1 MNIENYLNETLKE
14 HKLHFTLIDP
24 DEQTPQEAVEIAKQ
38 AKKARSDAIL
48 VGGSIT
54 DQEDLNITVKSIK
67 EEVDLPVI
75 LFPGNISG
83 VSKYADALLFMS
95 LLNST
100 NPYWITGAQA
110 LSAPSIKKMGIET
123 IPMGYLIIEPGGT
136 VGWVGDSKPIP
147 RKKSDLAVAYALAA
161 EFLGMRVI
169 YLEAGSGADS
179 HIPVD
184 FIMKV
189 KKLTNL
195 MVIVGGGIKTAQ
207 DALEVKEAGADIIIT
222 GTVVE
227 ETDDT
232 YKKIKELTDVIH
244 RHVSF

>member
-1 MNIENYLNETLKE
+1 MNVENYINETLKD
-14 HKLHFTLIDP
+14 HKMHFTLIDP
-24 DEQTPQEAVEIAKQ
+24 DEQSPEEAAKMAQ
-38 AKKARSDAIL
+38 AAEKANSDGIL

-54 DQEDLNITVKSIK
+54 DQDDLNLTVKAIK
-67 EEVDLPVI
+67 ENTELPVV

-83 VSKYADALLFMS
+83 VSKFADAILFMS

-136 VGWVGDSKPIP
+136 VGWVGDAKPIP
-147 RKKSDLAVAYALAA
+147 RKKSDLALAYSMAA
-161 EFLGMRVI
+161 EFLGMKVI

-179 HIPVD
+179 HIPLD

-195 MVIVGGGIKTAQ
+195 ILIVGGGIRTAQ
-207 DALEVKEAGADIIIT
+207 DAKEVSQAGADIVIT

-227 ETDDT
+227 ETEDA
-232 YKKIKELTDVIH
+232 YEKIKELTDAIH
-244 RHVSF
+244 

>member
-75 LFPGNISG
+75 LFP
-83 VSKYADALLFMS
+83 
-95 LLNST
+95 
-100 NPYWITGAQA
+100 
-110 LSAPSIKKMGIET
+110 APSIKKMGIET

-244 RHVSF
+244 

>member
-75 LFPGNISG
+75 LFPVNISG

-244 RHVSF
+244 

>member
-136 VGWVGDSKPIP
+136 VGWVGDSKLIP

-244 RHVSF
+244 

>member
-207 DALEVKEAGADIIIT
+207 DALEVKESGADIIIT

-244 RHVSF
+244 

>member
-24 DEQTPQEAVEIAKQ
+24 DEQTPQEAVEMAKQ

-244 RHVSF
+244 

>member
-110 LSAPSIKKMGIET
+110 LSAPSIKKMSIET

-244 RHVSF
+244 

>member
-110 LSAPSIKKMGIET
+110 LYAPSIKKMGIET

-244 RHVSF
+244 

>member
-14 HKLHFTLIDP
+14 HKLHFTLINP

-48 VGGSIT
+48 VGRSIT

-244 RHVSF
+244 

>member
-1 MNIENYLNETLKE
+1 MEVENYINETLND

-24 DEQTPQEAVEIAKQ
+24 DEQTPEEAAVIAQQ
-38 AKKARSDAIL
+38 AQKANSDGIL

-54 DQEDLNITVKSIK
+54 DQDDLNLTVKAIK
-67 EEVDLPVI
+67 ESTDLPVV

-83 VSKYADALLFMS
+83 VSKYADAILFMS

-136 VGWVGDSKPIP
+136 VGWVGDAKPVP
-147 RKKSDLAVAYALAA
+147 RNKSDLALAYSMAA
-161 EFLGMRVI
+161 EFLGMRVV

-179 HIPVD
+179 HIPLD
-184 FIMKV
+184 FIIKV
-189 KKLTNL
+189 KKLTD
-195 MVIVGGGIKTAQ
+195 MIVIVGGGIRTAK
-207 DALEVKEAGADIIIT
+207 DAREVSQAGADIVIT

-227 ETDDT
+227 ETEDT
-232 YKKIKELTDVIH
+232 YNKIKELTDAIH
-244 RHVSF
+244 

>member
-83 VSKYADALLFMS
+83 VSKYAEALLFMS

-244 RHVSF
+244 

>member
-1 MNIENYLNETLKE
+1 MNVENYINETLKD

-24 DEQTPQEAVEIAKQ
+24 DEQTPEEAVIIAKEAQ
-38 AKKARSDAIL
+38 RANSDGIL

-54 DQEDLNITVKSIK
+54 DQDELNLTVKALK
-67 EEVDLPVI
+67 ENTDLPIV

-136 VGWVGDSKPIP
+136 VGWVGDAKPIP
-147 RKKSDLAVAYALAA
+147 RKKSDLALAYSMAA
-161 EFLGMRVI
+161 EFMGMRVI

-179 HIPVD
+179 HIPLD
-184 FIMKV
+184 FIVKV

-195 MVIVGGGIKTAQ
+195 IVIVGGGIRTAE
-207 DALEVKEAGADIIIT
+207 DARAVSQAGADIVIT

-227 ETDDT
+227 ETEDT
-232 YKKIKELTDVIH
+232 YNKIKELTDAIH
-244 RHVSF
+244 

>member
-1 MNIENYLNETLKE
+1 MNVENYINETLKD

-24 DEQTPQEAVEIAKQ
+24 DEQSPEEAATMAQ
-38 AKKARSDAIL
+38 AAEKANSDGIL

-54 DQEDLNITVKSIK
+54 DQDDLNLTVKAIK
-67 EEVDLPVI
+67 ENTDLPVV

-83 VSKYADALLFMS
+83 VSKFADAILFMS

-136 VGWVGDSKPIP
+136 VGWVGDAKPIP
-147 RKKSDLAVAYALAA
+147 RKKSDLALAYSMAA

-179 HIPVD
+179 HIPLD

-195 MVIVGGGIKTAQ
+195 ILIVGGGIRTAQ
-207 DALEVKEAGADIIIT
+207 DAKEVSQAGADIVIT

-227 ETDDT
+227 ETEDA
-232 YKKIKELTDVIH
+232 YEKIKELTDAIH
-244 RHVSF
+244 

>member
-1 MNIENYLNETLKE
+1 MNVENYINDTLKD

-24 DEQTPQEAVEIAKQ
+24 DEQSPEEAAQIAKEAQ
-38 AKKARSDAIL
+38 RAGSNGIL

-54 DQEDLNITVKSIK
+54 DQDDLNLTVKAIK
-67 EEVDLPVI
+67 EVTDIPVV

-83 VSKYADALLFMS
+83 VSKYADAILFMS

-136 VGWVGDSKPIP
+136 VGWVGDAKPVP
-147 RKKSDLAVAYALAA
+147 RNKSDLALAYSMAA
-161 EFLGMRVI
+161 EFLGMRVV

-179 HIPVD
+179 HIPLD

-189 KKLTNL
+189 KKLTDVIL
-195 MVIVGGGIKTAQ
+195 IVGGGIRTAE
-207 DALEVKEAGADIIIT
+207 DAREVSQAGADIVIT

-227 ETDDT
+227 ETADT
-232 YKKIKELTDVIH
+232 YDKIKELADAIH
-244 RHVSF
+244 

>member
-161 EFLGMRVI
+161 EFLGMRII

-244 RHVSF
+244 

>member
-1 MNIENYLNETLKE
+1 
-14 HKLHFTLIDP
+14 
-24 DEQTPQEAVEIAKQ
+24 
-38 AKKARSDAIL
+38 
-48 VGGSIT
+48 
-54 DQEDLNITVKSIK
+54 
-67 EEVDLPVI
+67 
-75 LFPGNISG
+75 
-83 VSKYADALLFMS
+83 
-95 LLNST
+95 
-100 NPYWITGAQA
+100 
-110 LSAPSIKKMGIET
+110 
-123 IPMGYLIIEPGGT
+123 
-136 VGWVGDSKPIP
+136 
-147 RKKSDLAVAYALAA
+147 
-161 EFLGMRVI
+161 MRVI

-244 RHVSF
+244 

>member
-147 RKKSDLAVAYALAA
+147 HKKSDLAVAYALAA

-244 RHVSF
+244 

>member
-207 DALEVKEAGADIIIT
+207 DALEVKADIIIT

-244 RHVSF
+244 

>member
-1 MNIENYLNETLKE
+1 MNVENYINETLQD

-24 DEQTPQEAVEIAKQ
+24 DEQSPEEAAKMAEAAQ
-38 AKKARSDAIL
+38 KANSDGIL

-54 DQEDLNITVKSIK
+54 DQDDLNLTVKAIK
-67 EEVDLPVI
+67 ENTDLPVV

-83 VSKYADALLFMS
+83 VSKHADAILFMS

-136 VGWVGDSKPIP
+136 VGWVGDAKPIP
-147 RKKSDLAVAYALAA
+147 RKKSDLALAYSMAA
-161 EFLGMRVI
+161 EFLVMRVI

-179 HIPVD
+179 HIPLD

-195 MVIVGGGIKTAQ
+195 IIIVGGGIRTAK
-207 DALEVKEAGADIIIT
+207 DAKEVSQAGADIVIT

-227 ETDDT
+227 ETEDA
-232 YKKIKELTDVIH
+232 YEKIKELTDAIH
-244 RHVSF
+244 

>member
-227 ETDDT
+227 ETDDI

-244 RHVSF
+244 

>member
-1 MNIENYLNETLKE
+1 MNVENYINETLKD
-14 HKLHFTLIDP
+14 HKIHLTLIDP
-24 DEQTPQEAVEIAKQ
+24 DEQSPEEAAKMAQ
-38 AKKARSDAIL
+38 AAEKANSDGIL

-54 DQEDLNITVKSIK
+54 DQDDLNLTVKAIK
-67 EEVDLPVI
+67 ENTDLPVV

-83 VSKYADALLFMS
+83 VSKFADAILFMS

-136 VGWVGDSKPIP
+136 VGWVGDAKPIP
-147 RKKSDLAVAYALAA
+147 RKKSDLALAYSMAA

-179 HIPVD
+179 HIPLD

-195 MVIVGGGIKTAQ
+195 ILIVGGGIRTAQ
-207 DALEVKEAGADIIIT
+207 DAKEVSQAGADIVIT

-227 ETDDT
+227 ETEDA
-232 YKKIKELTDVIH
+232 YEKIKELTDAIH
-244 RHVSF
+244 

>member
-195 MVIVGGGIKTAQ
+195 MVIVCGGIKTAQ

-244 RHVSF
+244 

>member
-24 DEQTPQEAVEIAKQ
+24 DEQTSQEAVEIAKQ

-244 RHVSF
+244 

>member
-1 MNIENYLNETLKE
+1 MNVENYINETLKD
-14 HKLHFTLIDP
+14 HKMHFTLIDP
-24 DEQTPQEAVEIAKQ
+24 DEQSPEEAAKIAQ
-38 AKKARSDAIL
+38 AAEKANSDGIL

-54 DQEDLNITVKSIK
+54 DQDDLNLTVKAIK
-67 EEVDLPVI
+67 ENTDLPVV

-83 VSKYADALLFMS
+83 VSKFADAILFMS

-136 VGWVGDSKPIP
+136 VGWVGDAKPIP
-147 RKKSDLAVAYALAA
+147 RKKSDLALAYSMAA

-179 HIPVD
+179 HIPLD

-195 MVIVGGGIKTAQ
+195 ILIVGGGIRTAQ
-207 DALEVKEAGADIIIT
+207 DAKEVSQAGADIVIT

-227 ETDDT
+227 ETEDA
-232 YKKIKELTDVIH
+232 YEKIKELTDAIH
-244 RHVSF
+244 

>member
-1 MNIENYLNETLKE
+1 MDVENYINETLKD

-24 DEQTPQEAVEIAKQ
+24 DEQSPEEAVIIAKEAQ
-38 AKKARSDAIL
+38 RANSDGIL

-54 DQEDLNITVKSIK
+54 DQDDLNLTVKALK
-67 EEVDLPVI
+67 ENTDLPVV

-110 LSAPSIKKMGIET
+110 LSAPSVKKMGIET

-136 VGWVGDSKPIP
+136 VGWVGDAKPVP
-147 RKKSDLAVAYALAA
+147 RKKSDLALAYSMAA
-161 EFLGMRVI
+161 EFMGMRVI

-179 HIPVD
+179 HIPLD
-184 FIMKV
+184 FIVKV

-195 MVIVGGGIKTAQ
+195 IVIVGGGIRTAE
-207 DALEVKEAGADIIIT
+207 DAREVSQAGADIVIT

-227 ETDDT
+227 ETENT
-232 YKKIKELTDVIH
+232 YDKIKELTDAIH
-244 RHVSF
+244 

>member
-38 AKKARSDAIL
+38 AKKARSDAKL

-244 RHVSF
+244 